1 MVSDVEIQWS
11 SWVKL
16 QGLLLGGSPVLS
28 WGRPVGVF
36 WGTVVSSVL
45 SLVSGPHETEYHG
58 DVEKLRSLYFQARCE
73 HQEGGCWRM
82 AMPCWED
89 VVHWRQKAIRSS

>member
-1 MVSDVEIQWS
+1 MEFLGEAPGVALGWLPCTELGEAS
-11 SWVKL
+11 
-16 QGLLLGGSPVLS
+16 GCLL
-28 WGRPVGVF
+28 
-36 WGTVVSSVL
+36 GTVVSAVL

-73 HQEGGCWRM
+73 DQEGGCWRM

-89 VVHWRQKAIRSS
+89 VVHWRQKAISSR